1 MTAPETAPES
11 PVPDAPAETAPLA
24 VIVHDGNGPLPED
37 TEQLVI
43 HWLKANRI
51 NPAQVAIQHPIM
63 VLPVPVPDADGTV
76 YLIQA
81 IAFHQFYVGPDGDHE
96 DNLLTR
102 SVVSFQ
108 RTVPLTVA
116 FPVLPA
122 PAEQAARDGQP
133 GDAADPSPDPAPE
146 EGADVA

>member
-1 MTAPETAPES
+1 MTPPDTALEPS
-11 PVPDAPAETAPLA
+11 VPDAPATTPLA
-24 VIVHDGNGPLPED
+24 VIVHDGNGPLPDD
-37 TEQLVI
+37 TGQMVI

-63 VLPVPVPDADGTV
+63 VLPVPVPDTDGTV

-81 IAFHQFYVGPDGDHE
+81 IAFHQFYVGPDGEHE

-102 SVVSFQ
+102 RSVCFQ

-122 PAEQAARDGQP
+122 PDEQP
-133 GDAADPSPDPAPE
+133 ADPAAEPE
-146 EGADVA
+146 QDHEGDEQ